1 MCRIILSKRSQFSS
15 SILFFQMFDKEGRG
29 SLSAEE
35 LSDLMG
41 ALLGF
46 PQHNTAEL
54 YTQASNQ
61 GRLTEGECQSNDL
74 WMHQHP

>member
-1 MCRIILSKRSQFSS
+1 MHCLVV
-15 SILFFQMFDKEGRG
+15 FQMFDREGRG

-46 PQHNTAEL
+46 PQHHTAEL
-54 YTQASNQ
+54 YTQASSQ
-61 GRLTEGECQSNDL
+61 GQLTEGEGLSITNFNTVR
-74 WMHQHP
+74 